1 MATPVQ
7 YDTLYNIVQNN
18 IHHPLTIQKIKTSYF
33 ILLSNLT
40 KTEPLTN
47 DVFIQQVTKIHE
59 MGTIVIAYLKYTE
72 YPQYIEIIGSGTL
85 ILEPKLIRGGKPV
98 GHIEDIV
105 VHPQHRSQ
113 GIATQILKKLTQYAQ
128 TNECYKVILD
138 CKEQVAKVYEKAG
151 FEKHGLQMSK
161 YF

>member
-1 MATPVQ
+1 MEIQ
-7 YDTLYNIVQNN
+7 YDTLFNLVQQK
-18 IHHPLTIQKIKTSYF
+18 IHHPMVLQKIKTSY
-33 ILLSNLT
+33 LLLLAHLT

-47 DVFIQQVTKIHE
+47 EHFLQQVNQIHAI
-59 MGTIVIAYLKYTE
+59 GTIQIAYVEFTE
-72 YPQYIEIIGSGTL
+72 YPQYLEIIASGTL

-105 VHPQHRSQ
+105 VHPQYRGK
-113 GIATQILKKLTQYAQ
+113 GIATQILTQLSEYAE

-138 CKEQVAKVYEKAG
+138 CKEEVAKVYEKAG
-151 FEKHGLQMSK
+151 FEKHGVQMSK

>member
-1 MATPVQ
+1 MEIQ
-7 YDTLYNIVQNN
+7 YDTLYNLVQQN
-18 IHHPLTIQKIKTSYF
+18 IHHPLTIQKIKTSY
-33 ILLSNLT
+33 LLLLAHLT

-47 DVFIQQVTKIHE
+47 EHFLQQVNQIHA
-59 MGTIVIAYLKYTE
+59 MGTIQIAYVECTE
-72 YPQYIEIIGSGTL
+72 YPQYLEIIASGTL

-105 VHPQHRSQ
+105 VHPQYRGK
-113 GIATQILKKLTQYAQ
+113 GIATQILTQLTKYAE
-128 TNECYKVILD
+128 TKECYKIILD
-138 CKEQVAKVYEKAG
+138 CKEDVAKVYEKAG